1 MIRIERIT
9 KTYDTDISE
18 INALSSVS
26 IDIPEGKI
34 VSLIGPSGC
43 GKSTLLKIIAGIE
56 KPTSGSVELNGKK
69 IHTGCDV
76 NRNQQRK
83 RFNPYHFISSLADG
97 FFRNGPRYNIA
108 MVSQDSTVFPWMSVL
123 ENCTFVLSL
132 RGINTEEAATRS
144 IRLLSRM
151 GLESNLQSYPRELSG
166 GMLQRLALAQALVVE
181 PEILLLDEPFASV
194 DSFIRAELQD
204 LLLELLNDTRI
215 TIILVTHDIGEAVYL
230 SDTVAVLSA
239 HPGTVIG
246 RLDMRHLYPRM
257 RRSPELDHARSI
269 ITNMMSGVKS
279 YNEEHQNTQ
288 V

>member
-1 MIRIERIT
+1 MIRIEGIT
-9 KTYDTDISE
+9 KTYETDISE

-26 IDIPEGKI
+26 INISDGKI
-34 VSLIGPSGC
+34 VSLLGPSGC

-56 KPTSGSVELNGKK
+56 KPTSGSVELSGLN
-69 IHTGCDV
+69 IHPGYEV
-76 NRNQQRK
+76 KPVLKRK

-108 MVSQDSTVFPWMSVL
+108 MVSQDSTVFPWMNVL
-123 ENCTFVLSL
+123 DNCTFVLSL
-132 RGINTEEAATRS
+132 RGINPDEAATRS
-144 IRLLSRM
+144 IRLLSRI
-151 GLESNLQSYPRELSG
+151 GLDGNLQSYPRELSG

-204 LLLELLNDTRI
+204 LLLELWNDTRT

-246 RLDMRHLYPRM
+246 RLDMRHLHPRM

-269 ITNMMSGVKS
+269 ITDMMSGV
-279 YNEEHQNTQ
+279 NLDREEHQNPLF
-288 V
+288 